1 LESLGQLLANLYEY
15 LPSGITILAVIF
27 VIAVVRHFLNK
38 RYAVTSGYRYRLQIT
53 MTLLFLIGLV
63 IVIMALPIGDTSRGQ
78 LLGLL
83 GIVLSAAIALSST
96 TLVGNAMAGMMLRV
110 VRSFRPGDFI
120 RVGDHFGRISERGLL
135 HVEIQT
141 EDRDLTTL
149 PNLYLVTNPVKV
161 IRSSGTFITAE
172 VSLGYDVPRTKV
184 ESLLINAAEAAK
196 LEDAFVLI
204 IKLGDYSITYRVAG
218 LLTKVKHVISTQSQL
233 QAMMLDKLHEGGV
246 EIVSPS
252 FMNTRAINQGVYFT
266 PTSDKYHEKARLA
279 QLEEVPEEK
288 VFDKA
293 EQAENNEKLRETFE
307 AAGKELDELKK
318 KMDEA
323 ANPEQRDRIKSILD
337 RLEARRDML
346 VEHLK
351 REEDSKEKS

>member
-1 LESLGQLLANLYEY
+1 MDLIQQIFDNLRHY
-15 LPSGITILAVIF
+15 LPTGIA
-27 VIAVVRHFLNK
+27 VIAVVFVIAAVRHILNK
-38 RYAVTSGYRYRLQIT
+38 RYAVSSGYRYRLQII
-53 MTLLFLIGLV
+53 MTLLFLAGLV
-63 IVIMALPIGDTSRGQ
+63 VVIMALPISDTSRGQ
-78 LLGLL
+78 LLSLL

-120 RVGDHFGRISERGLL
+120 RVGDHFGRVSERGLL

-161 IRSSGTFITAE
+161 IRTSGTFITAE

-184 ESLLINAAEAAK
+184 ERLLIEAAEAAK

-204 IKLGDYSITYRVAG
+204 VKLGDYSITYRAAG
-218 LLTKVKHVISTQSQL
+218 LLTKVKHIISTRSLL
-233 QAMMLDKLHEGGV
+233 QAKMLDKLHEGGV

-252 FMNTRAINQGVYFT
+252 FMNTRAIHQGVYFT
-266 PTSDKYHEKARLA
+266 PTSDKYHEKARTAELD
-279 QLEEVPEEK
+279 EVPEAI

-293 EQAENNEKLRETFE
+293 EQAENKEKLREKFE
-307 AAGKELDELKK
+307 ATGKEHEELRKKLDEATTPEERDRIQAQLDKLQARRELLAEYLKK
-318 KMDEA
+318 KEG
-323 ANPEQRDRIKSILD
+323 
-337 RLEARRDML
+337 
-346 VEHLK
+346 
-351 REEDSKEKS
+351 